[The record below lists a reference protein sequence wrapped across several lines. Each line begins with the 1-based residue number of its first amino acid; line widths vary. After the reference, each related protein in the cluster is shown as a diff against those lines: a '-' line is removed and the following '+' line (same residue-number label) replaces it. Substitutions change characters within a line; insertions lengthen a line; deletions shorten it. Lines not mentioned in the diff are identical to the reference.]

1 MGTFLAPLPSPQ
13 PIFAAA
19 NDPEL
24 SSILAALL
32 AMNEDDFGSGEP
44 PWADES
50 FAAADDLTTTL
61 PAFFF
66 DQHDPPAAMPF
77 PAPVPL
83 APPPSPPV
91 PVDDAAHHQGTPKR
105 KRGRQ
110 ATSSPSGG
118 ASTAGSR
125 STTRASSS
133 RRVWVRERSTEWWD
147 RLDSP
152 TTCPD
157 AEFRRAFRMSRAT
170 FSSLVDALGGAV
182 AKEDTALRAAVPA
195 RRRVAACVWRLAT
208 AEPLREVSRRFGLG
222 ISTCHSIVLQVCRAL
237 AAVILPAAI
246 RWPDDPAAA
255 ATGFRAASGLPGVVG
270 AVCTTRVPIVA
281 PRNNLAAYYDR
292 RLTKRNQKPSY
303 SVVVQAV
310 SDAGGAFTN
319 VFVGLP
325 GSLSDAAVLGSS
337 ALCCARHGEQQRLV
351 GGSRYPLTEWMLVPY
366 AANARNLTWAEH
378 EFNGR
383 VAAARGVARGAVRR
397 LKARWRCLQ
406 RRTEVRMQ
414 DLPSMIAACC
424 VLHNVCERAGEG
436 IDPELMRYDE
446 LDDEEEDDGAAAAH
460 GAATASAAAV
470 QARDRI
476 AHDLVV
482 LHGSHAIA
490 NSDMAF
496 QSKFSEHHSLMT
508 HPAQ

>member
-1 MGTFLAPLPSPQ
+1 MGTFLAPLLPSPQ
-13 PIFAAA
+13 PTFAAA
-19 NDPEL
+19 NDPEF

-32 AMNEDDFGSGEP
+32 AMNDDDYFGGESP
-44 PWADES
+44 RAGES
-50 FAAADDLTTTL
+50 FAAADDLTSL

-66 DQHDPPAAMPF
+66 DQHDPPTAMPF

-83 APPPSPPV
+83 APPPPPV
-91 PVDDAAHHQGTPKR
+91 PVDAAHHGGTAKR

-110 ATSSPSGG
+110 TTTSSPSG
-118 ASTAGSR
+118 
-125 STTRASSS
+125 

-170 FSSLVDALGGAV
+170 FAALCDALGGAV

-237 AAVILPAAI
+237 AAVLMPAAI
-246 RWPDDPAAA
+246 RWPDDPLAAA
-255 ATGFRAASGLPGVVG
+255 AAFRAASGLPGVVG

-292 RLTKRNQKPSY
+292 RLTERNQKPSY
-303 SVVVQAV
+303 SVALQAV

-325 GSLSDAAVLGSS
+325 GSLSDAAVLGRSS
-337 ALCCARHGEQQRLV
+337 LCARHGEAGGQQQQLLV
-351 GGSRYPLTEWMLVPY
+351 GGASYPLREWMLVPY
-366 AANARNLTWAEH
+366 AAHGRNLTWAEQ

-406 RRTEVRMQ
+406 RRTEVKMQ

-436 IDPELMRYDE
+436 IDPGLMRYDE
-446 LDDEEEDDGAAAAH
+446 LDEEEEDDGAAAAH

-476 AHDLVV
+476 AHDLIV

-490 NSDMAF
+490 NSGMAS
-496 QSKFSEHHSLMT
+496 QSKFSEHHSL
-508 HPAQ
+508 

>member
-19 NDPEL
+19 NDPEF

-32 AMNEDDFGSGEP
+32 AMNDDDSGAGEP
-44 PWADES
+44 PPRADES

-66 DQHDPPAAMPF
+66 DQHDPPAAIPF

-83 APPPSPPV
+83 APPPPPPV
-91 PVDDAAHHQGTPKR
+91 PVDDAAHHQGTTKR

-110 ATSSPSGG
+110 TTSSPSGG
-118 ASTAGSR
+118 ESTPGS
-125 STTRASSS
+125 STRPASS

-152 TTCPD
+152 TACPD

-170 FSSLVDALGGAV
+170 FAALCDALGGVV
-182 AKEDTALRAAVPA
+182 AKEDTPLRAAVPA

-237 AAVILPAAI
+237 AAVLMPAAI
-246 RWPDDPAAA
+246 RWPDDSLAAA
-255 ATGFRAASGLPGVVG
+255 AAFRAASGLPGVVG
-270 AVCTTRVPIVA
+270 AICTTRVPIVA

-292 RLTKRNQKPSY
+292 RLTERNQKPSY
-303 SVVVQAV
+303 SVALQAV
-310 SDAGGAFTN
+310 SDAGGTFTN

-337 ALCCARHGEQQRLV
+337 ALCCARRGGEAAGGGQQRLV
-351 GGSRYPLTEWMLVPY
+351 GGASYPLTEWMLVPY
-366 AANARNLTWAEH
+366 AAHGNNNNNLTWAEH
-378 EFNGR
+378 GFNER
-383 VAAARGVARGAVRR
+383 IAAARGAARGAVRR

-406 RRTEVRMQ
+406 RRTEVKMQ

-446 LDDEEEDDGAAAAH
+446 LDDEEDDGAAAAH

-476 AHDLVV
+476 AHDLIV
-482 LHGSHAIA
+482 LQGSHAIA
-490 NSDMAF
+490 NSGM
-496 QSKFSEHHSLMT
+496 
-508 HPAQ
+508 